1 MIIDDAGGMVF
12 RPPSEARSFILR
24 VTIGCSHNS
33 CLFCTM
39 YKDSKFRIRS
49 WDEIKGI
56 IHRAKAAMPY
66 IRRVFLADGDA
77 LVLPTPFLL
86 RILKECYTAFPNL
99 TRVGT
104 YATTADINR
113 KTAEELTALKKG
125 GLKIVYV
132 GIESGSNAVLSY
144 INKGVTKEETIRAC
158 HNILTADMK
167 LSVMVLLGLGGQTYS
182 HVHALETAE
191 VISAVNPTMLSA
203 LTLMIPDDAPLAAAV
218 NKGEFLPL
226 TARGFLTELQLMLEH
241 IHVSAPCIF
250 RSNHVSNLLALAGTL
265 PKDKEA
271 LLAQL
276 RPAIPRLD
284 NVLPLRNNTGNF

>member
-49 WDEIKGI
+49 WDEIKEI

-104 YATTADINR
+104 YATAAEKRR
-113 KTAEELTALKKG
+113 K
-125 GLKIVYV
+125 
-132 GIESGSNAVLSY
+132 N
-144 INKGVTKEETIRAC
+144 
-158 HNILTADMK
+158 
-167 LSVMVLLGLGGQTYS
+167 
-182 HVHALETAE
+182 
-191 VISAVNPTMLSA
+191 
-203 LTLMIPDDAPLAAAV
+203 
-218 NKGEFLPL
+218 
-226 TARGFLTELQLMLEH
+226 
-241 IHVSAPCIF
+241 
-250 RSNHVSNLLALAGTL
+250 
-265 PKDKEA
+265 
-271 LLAQL
+271 
-276 RPAIPRLD
+276 
-284 NVLPLRNNTGNF
+284 